1 VEKISS
7 VLKEKKKELEKQLS
21 RPDLSPEE
29 MKNYGIEYA
38 KLEEI
43 ESVVNRIKETQD
55 FIELLKEEEEDEQ
68 EIDRYEKELDSLF
81 QELFLLL
88 SPETGDKA
96 IVEIRP
102 GTGGE
107 EAALFACDLFR
118 MYTRYAERKGWDVE
132 IAEMHETDLG
142 GVKEAVFFVKGKN
155 AYSILKYESGVHRVQ
170 RVPITESGGRIHTST
185 ATVVVLPEIEEKDIE
200 IRPEDLKIETFR
212 ASGHGGQYVNKTE
225 SAVRITHIPTG
236 IVVSCQNERS
246 QYQNKQT
253 ALRILRARLYQL
265 QREQLEKELSQKRKS
280 QIGTGER
287 SEKIRT
293 YNFPQNRVTDHRI
306 NYTSYRLQEILDG
319 DLDEIIAKLIEHDIE
334 NNIEEILG
342 TSVPSAE
349 H

>member
-107 EAALFACDLFR
+107 EAALFARDLFR

>member
-1 VEKISS
+1 
-7 VLKEKKKELEKQLS
+7 
-21 RPDLSPEE
+21 

-43 ESVVNRIKETQD
+43 ESVVNRIRETQE

-107 EAALFACDLFR
+107 EAALFARDLFR

-185 ATVVVLPEIEEKDIE
+185 ATVVVLPEIEERDIE